1 MAGYLW
7 ALVTWGTPETRM
19 TYGKPCSA
27 GKPRVLQVAVS
38 LTRTIYPNCFMNMNT
53 LSWKPYFLMSVA
65 SFSRIMDQAKKYEW
79 FRSGLRKAIAILRV
93 DLAYKFSSN

>member
-53 LSWKPYFLMSVA
+53 LSWKPYFLMSV
-65 SFSRIMDQAKKYEW
+65 FQQDNGPGQKVRMVQEW
-79 FRSGLRKAIAILRV
+79 FEE
-93 DLAYKFSSN
+93 SNSNFKG